1 VPSARRSSAP
11 NATPLAPRRPSPPYA
26 VRTVTG
32 TTSSLTALPEP
43 RRGDLWLVAL
53 GAIRARQPGK
63 HRPTVIVSV
72 DEILAGV
79 DDELVVVVPVS
90 SSRASTPL
98 RPVVSAD
105 EGVGTPGVAVC
116 RSVRAV
122 ARSRLLERRGKLT
135 PDTMRQVERA
145 LAMILGIEG

>member
-1 VPSARRSSAP
+1 M
-11 NATPLAPRRPSPPYA
+11 
-26 VRTVTG
+26 RTATG
-32 TTSSLTALPEP
+32 TTPSVTALALPEP

-53 GAIRARQPGK
+53 GAARAGEPGK
-63 HRPTVIVSV
+63 HRPAVIVSV
-72 DEILAGV
+72 DEILASV

-98 RPVVSAD
+98 RPVVSPD
-105 EGVGTPGVAVC
+105 EGVDTPSVAVC

-122 ARSRLLERRGKLT
+122 TRTRLLERLGTLA

-145 LAMILGIEG
+145 LAMILGIED